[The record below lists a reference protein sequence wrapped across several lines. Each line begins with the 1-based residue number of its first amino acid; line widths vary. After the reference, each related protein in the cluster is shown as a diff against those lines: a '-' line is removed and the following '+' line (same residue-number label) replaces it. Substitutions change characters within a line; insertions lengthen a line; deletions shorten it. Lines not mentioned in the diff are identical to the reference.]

1 MKINLKEHLSLTEKR
16 NAKSDLLFSRKRNR
30 RRCAAFRNT
39 EKGLAFILP
48 SFAGVCIFWLIPYVD
63 VIRRSFCG
71 AVNGEFVGIENY
83 RTIFANKA
91 FRLAAGNTLRFFGV
105 CVPLLVVLSL
115 IIAVL
120 LAGQKRFTQILKS
133 FFLLPMAIPVASVVL
148 LWRLLFDDQGL
159 WNHLLHMLSVQT
171 TDWMNTGASF
181 YVLVISYIW
190 RNLGYDVVL
199 CMSGLS
205 AIPAA
210 LYEAAKVD
218 GANCFQK
225 IRYII
230 LPSLRSTIVI
240 LLLFALGGIV
250 KGNFGLFYNI
260 VGTNSLLYDTTDI
273 IETYVYRSTITDFN
287 FSTASAVGLYQSII
301 GFCIV
306 MASNFAVKKIDPEY
320 ALF

>member
-199 CMSGLS
+199 WMAGLS

-218 GANCFQK
+218 GATRMQLIWN
-225 IRYII
+225 ITI
-230 LPSLRSTIVI
+230 PSLLPTYFVLLMLNIANFLSNGMEQYYVFQNAFNMDTIQVLDLYVYNLAMGSGSYSVSTALSMLKSLISVI
-240 LLLFALGGIV
+240 LLCGANTLSKVLRG
-250 KGNFGLFYNI
+250 
-260 VGTNSLLYDTTDI
+260 D
-273 IETYVYRSTITDFN
+273 
-287 FSTASAVGLYQSII
+287 
-301 GFCIV
+301 GFI
-306 MASNFAVKKIDPEY
+306 
-320 ALF
+320 

>member
-16 NAKSDLLFSRKRNR
+16 NEKSDLLFSRKRNR

-199 CMSGLS
+199 WMAGLS

-218 GANCFQK
+218 G
-225 IRYII
+225 
-230 LPSLRSTIVI
+230 
-240 LLLFALGGIV
+240 
-250 KGNFGLFYNI
+250 
-260 VGTNSLLYDTTDI
+260 
-273 IETYVYRSTITDFN
+273 
-287 FSTASAVGLYQSII
+287 
-301 GFCIV
+301 
-306 MASNFAVKKIDPEY
+306 
-320 ALF
+320 

>member
-63 VIRRSFCG
+63 VLRRSFCG

-159 WNHLLHMLSVQT
+159 LNHLLHMLSVQT

-181 YVLVISYIW
+181 YVLVISYI
-190 RNLGYDVVL
+190 
-199 CMSGLS
+199 
-205 AIPAA
+205 
-210 LYEAAKVD
+210 VD
-218 GANCFQK
+218 GAGEWKCFTK
-225 IRYII
+225 ITLPNL
-230 LPSLRSTIVI
+230 LPSLFTIVVLSVLNAFKVFREAYLVAGDYPQEKMYLLQHLFNNWYRDLSLDKMSAAAVVTGLVIFLLI
-240 LLLFALGGIV
+240 LGLWKAWGKGGA
-250 KGNFGLFYNI
+250 
-260 VGTNSLLYDTTDI
+260 
-273 IETYVYRSTITDFN
+273 E
-287 FSTASAVGLYQSII
+287 
-301 GFCIV
+301 
-306 MASNFAVKKIDPEY
+306 
-320 ALF
+320 

>member
-39 EKGLAFILP
+39 QKGLAFILP

-159 WNHLLHMLSVQT
+159 LNHLLHMLSVQT

-199 CMSGLS
+199 WMAGLS

-218 GANCFQK
+218 GATRMQLIWN
-225 IRYII
+225 ITI
-230 LPSLRSTIVI
+230 PSLLPTYFVLLMLNIANFLSNGMEQYYVFQNAFNMDTIQVLDLYVYNLAMGSGSYSVSTALSMLKSLISVI
-240 LLLFALGGIV
+240 LLCGANTLSKVLRG
-250 KGNFGLFYNI
+250 
-260 VGTNSLLYDTTDI
+260 D
-273 IETYVYRSTITDFN
+273 
-287 FSTASAVGLYQSII
+287 
-301 GFCIV
+301 GFI
-306 MASNFAVKKIDPEY
+306 
-320 ALF
+320 

>member
-199 CMSGLS
+199 WMAGLS

-218 GANCFQK
+218 GATRMQLIWN
-225 IRYII
+225 ITI
-230 LPSLRSTIVI
+230 PSLLPTYFGLLMLNIANFLSNGMEQYYVFQNAFNMDTIQVLDLYVYNLAMGSGSYSVSTALSMLKSLISVI
-240 LLLFALGGIV
+240 LLCGANTLSKVLRG
-250 KGNFGLFYNI
+250 
-260 VGTNSLLYDTTDI
+260 D
-273 IETYVYRSTITDFN
+273 
-287 FSTASAVGLYQSII
+287 
-301 GFCIV
+301 GFI
-306 MASNFAVKKIDPEY
+306 
-320 ALF
+320 